1 MSVDGRDGLPPP
13 RKERAGRR
21 GGSEAAAA
29 ARGEG
34 KADALWKG
42 REPRVPRTHA
52 RASPSSSQARAPD
65 HAPSTDGADV
75 RGGGARPP
83 SPPRWDRVPP
93 RAPPS
98 GGLPL
103 VSSAGGE
110 GGFRSRNREHVSLSG
125 SFRSPPPRRRSG
137 RSWACPEESAPGFPA
152 HFNSVSAP
160 AAQRGAALH
169 SRARPSP
176 PPALV
181 SPPPRL
187 SPAKGGWELAPLP
200 RAPQA
205 GPPRP
210 SSSGVQLRQP

>member
-1 MSVDGRDGLPPP
+1 MGETGSLPLEKRGLG
-13 RKERAGRR
+13 AGEARR
-21 GGSEAAAA
+21 RRRRHG
-29 ARGEG
+29 GEG

-103 VSSAGGE
+103 VSSARGE

-160 AAQRGAALH
+160 AARRGAALH